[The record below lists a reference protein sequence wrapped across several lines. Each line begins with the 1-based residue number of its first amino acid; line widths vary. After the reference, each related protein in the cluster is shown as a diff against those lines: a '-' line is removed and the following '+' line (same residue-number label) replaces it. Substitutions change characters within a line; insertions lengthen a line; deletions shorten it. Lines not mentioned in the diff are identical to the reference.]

1 MNRMSKKA
9 ASAVTAAF
17 MLQVFSPFCTVSAET
32 VLSDEEAEVS
42 FEAEVSE
49 GDHVDID
56 SVNFPD
62 DTFRKYVSDNF
73 DTDKDGSLS
82 REEAEDVY
90 TIDVSGTM
98 FEFNTVSDLTGIG
111 HFTRVVTLDC
121 SFNQLT
127 SLDVSRNTALK
138 WLHCDCNEIGSLDV
152 SNNTGLKGLS
162 CSFNKLTSL
171 DVKDH
176 GELINLSCGNNLL
189 TSLDVSNNEKLV
201 YLSCIYNKI
210 TRLDVSNNT
219 KLTDLFCEKNQLTS
233 LDLCNNTEIENF
245 WGSGSTYTITKI
257 NGSFPL
263 SSLPA
268 GFDPAKAYGWT
279 GASYDSA
286 TNSLNNFTGETVTY
300 KYNCG
305 NGKTVTFTLKITAVT
320 ISDVKVNSDNVAVT
334 FSDDTSKTYSFD
346 EVTEDIVNFMT
357 ENDMR
362 SCAAFVNAFSAN
374 KDTMILTSAQL
385 MAIEAVLESD
395 YAV

>member
-17 MLQVFSPFCTVSAET
+17 MLQVFSPLCTVSAET
-32 VLSDEEAEVS
+32 VLSYEEAEVS
-42 FEAEVSE
+42 FEAEVSA
-49 GDHVDID
+49 GDSVDID
-56 SVNFPD
+56 AANFPD

-73 DTDKDGSLS
+73 DTDKDGKLS
-82 REEAEDVY
+82 RAEAEDVY

-111 HFTRVVTLDC
+111 HFTRLVTLDC

-127 SLDVSRNTALK
+127 SLDVS
-138 WLHCDCNEIGSLDV
+138 
-152 SNNTGLKGLS
+152 NNS
-162 CSFNKLTSL
+162 
-171 DVKDH
+171 
-176 GELINLSCGNNLL
+176 
-189 TSLDVSNNEKLV
+189 KLV
-201 YLSCIYNKI
+201 YLSCVYNKL
-210 TRLDVSNNT
+210 TSLDVSNNT

-245 WGSGSTYTITKI
+245 WGLGSTYTITKI

-279 GASYDSA
+279 GAAYDSA

-305 NGKTVTFTLKITAVT
+305 NGNTVTFTLKITAVAV
-320 ISDVKVNSDNVAVT
+320 SDVKVNSDNVVVT
-334 FSDDTSKTYSFD
+334 YSDDTSKTYSFD
-346 EVTEDIVNFMT
+346 EVTEEIVNFMT

-374 KDTMILTSAQL
+374 KDTMILTDAQL
-385 MAIEAVLESD
+385 KAVEAVLESD